1 MSDQV
6 MPFSHIVFLSQ
17 VGLIMGC
24 FFRPADVE
32 KRANPVC
39 HFVTPLDG
47 NIESDMNRS
56 SEVKVGKKQIMMCKI
71 KSEFFSQFGGLPSV
85 KLCRPVVNIVSQHVS
100 SAGQWHRG
108 QMLEEKN

>member
-6 MPFSHIVFLSQ
+6 MACSSLTNNNGGASHIILLSQ
-17 VGLIMGC
+17 VDVNVGRFC

-47 NIESDMNRS
+47 NIESDINRS
-56 SEVKVGKKQIMMCKI
+56 SEVNVGGNWIMMSRK
-71 KSEFFSQFGGLPSV
+71 KKGMMRHPSPSSMTFS
-85 KLCRPVVNIVSQHVS
+85 R
-100 SAGQWHRG
+100 
-108 QMLEEKN
+108 